1 MRLELKKL
9 RGLIIQGDEEHV
21 KVLELILKT
30 K

>member
-9 RGLIIQGDEEHV
+9 TGLIIQGDEEHV